1 VVLALN
7 TWTHLATS
15 YDGTTLRFYV
25 NGAQVS
31 SRAQTGA
38 IVTSN
43 NPLQIG
49 GDSLYGH
56 YFQGTIDEVRVYDT
70 ALTAAQIQA
79 DMNTPINATP
89 NTQALAIH
97 LPK

>member
-1 VVLALN
+1 V
-7 TWTHLATS
+7 
-15 YDGTTLRFYV
+15 
-25 NGAQVS
+25 QVS

-56 YFQGTIDEVRVYDT
+56 YFQGMIDEVRVYDT